1 MGVKPLIPLSFLFFF
16 LFFICFQLNKF
27 EMKSRLIRFIAE
39 DPQDLLL
46 PKEEAIR
53 LSTEA
58 FRLWAVAAGYG
69 QACDI
74 YRYGPKLEQWEQRG
88 GGHKRKWTS
97 CSRGSEFGISRITCC
112 FLQGSLTSLSLVS
125 CSKTQFLKLF
135 MLFSCLFLSL
145 PYLQHLIIGN
155 LLLLCTVGGHL
166 NFLGLHLFCPGRHE

>member
-1 MGVKPLIPLSFLFFF
+1 MKPLIALPFLFFF

-74 YRYGPKLEQWEQRG
+74 YRYSPKLEGWEQWG
-88 GGHKRKWTS
+88 GVTKGNGHPVPE
-97 CSRGSEFGISRITCC
+97 GVN
-112 FLQGSLTSLSLVS
+112 LGSLGSLATFFKGVLPP
-125 CSKTQFLKLF
+125 FLWSPAVKR
-135 MLFSCLFLSL
+135 
-145 PYLQHLIIGN
+145 
-155 LLLLCTVGGHL
+155 
-166 NFLGLHLFCPGRHE
+166 NF